1 MRGYNICIKP
11 GGTAGF
17 SLLSQQRLLR
27 QEFFCSEEGKQAAAQ
42 QTFVFTRTNM
52 SRRSSHEVTTQR
64 SGGRM
69 RMQSR
74 GRKTSF
80 RAKASFARKQTF
92 VFTRHLNHLN
102 SDEAKRRKKT

>member
-42 QTFVFTRTNM
+42 QTFVFTRAYTKQM
-52 SRRSSHEVTTQR
+52 YKSRSDDSAKQR
-64 SGGRM
+64 AFVSGYIWRLI
-69 RMQSR
+69 
-74 GRKTSF
+74 T
-80 RAKASFARKQTF
+80 
-92 VFTRHLNHLN
+92 
-102 SDEAKRRKKT
+102 

>member
-42 QTFVFTRTNM
+42 QTFVFTR
-52 SRRSSHEVTTQR
+52 
-64 SGGRM
+64 
-69 RMQSR
+69 
-74 GRKTSF
+74 
-80 RAKASFARKQTF
+80 
-92 VFTRHLNHLN
+92 HLNHLN